1 VTEVVRGPK
10 PVSEMTREEMIRA
23 IEVYAASARRTFEA
37 GKNPWGSLSRVSAM
51 IERYKDLS
59 KRG

>member
-1 VTEVVRGPK
+1 
-10 PVSEMTREEMIRA
+10 MNREELLQS

-37 GKNPWGSLSRVSAM
+37 GKDPRPSLSRVKMM
-51 IERYKDLS
+51 IKRYKDLS

>member
-1 VTEVVRGPK
+1 
-10 PVSEMTREEMIRA
+10 MTREELLRG

-37 GKNPWGSLSRVSAM
+37 GKNPLPSLSRVRSM